1 MGQSQPHLGERGAAR
16 LVATDAAAAA
26 LCPALP
32 SATGA
37 EQSLTHST
45 VWMCL
50 SGLEMVRQGK
60 GRAASWLDLH
70 ETASTTQQ
78 RTHRCAQQV
87 CIVKLPSNTFLI
99 AQCQSGSTA

>member
-16 LVATDAAAAA
+16 LVATDAAVAA

-60 GRAASWLDLH
+60 GRAASWLDF
-70 ETASTTQQ
+70 A
-78 RTHRCAQQV
+78 
-87 CIVKLPSNTFLI
+87 
-99 AQCQSGSTA
+99 